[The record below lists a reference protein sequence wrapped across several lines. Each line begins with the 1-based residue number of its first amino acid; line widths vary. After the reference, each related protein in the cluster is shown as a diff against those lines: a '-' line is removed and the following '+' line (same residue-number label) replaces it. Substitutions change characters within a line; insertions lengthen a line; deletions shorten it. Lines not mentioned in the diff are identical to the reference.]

1 MTTMHKAVF
10 VVSAIFAV
18 VWTALFVRIAFSRA
32 RLGRLK
38 CSHRWHRLETY
49 ADGRAK
55 ARCLT
60 CGKVAIVSGKADRAR
75 PV

>member
-1 MTTMHKAVF
+1 MFLLHKAVLA
-10 VVSAIFAV
+10 VSMLFAA
-18 VWTALFVRIAFSRA
+18 VWTFLFWRIAFPRR
-32 RLGRLK
+32 RLGGT
-38 CSHRWHRLETY
+38 CAHRWHRIETY